1 MDCHLHTTSL
11 KQLFVLLGFALLA
24 GGCSS
29 TSQQSARFCDDSGCS
44 ERPLSVSADYLNK
57 PAVVKSEEILKL
69 EEAAA
74 SEPKAAY
81 DLSLRYFR
89 GDGVQR
95 NSYQALQWMRKAGH
109 GGLLEAQKALG
120 GYYLSGFEE
129 MGSDP
134 QEAEKW
140 LSMAAAQGDQNLP
153 RVWPKPRKRRS
164 QKPTTTAG
172 ASTGVSTT
180 ADTGIEAI
188 RTSATGDRAIGTT
201 TDNPQQ

>member
-44 ERPLSVSADYLNK
+44 ERPLSSVSADYLNK

-140 LSMAAAQGDQNLP
+140 LSMAAAQGDQESAARLAEATEAKKSEADDY
-153 RVWPKPRKRRS
+153 RWRKHWREYYRGYWYRGYS
-164 QKPTTTAG
+164 YFGYWRQG
-172 ASTGVSTT
+172 YWHYY
-180 ADTGIEAI
+180 
-188 RTSATGDRAIGTT
+188 
-201 TDNPQQ
+201 